1 MKNNFTFL
9 FVLFFLAQ
17 FLMAQGSVEKVIRGQ
32 VTAEAI
38 PVEGVNVINT
48 FSKINT
54 VSDQYGNFSILAKDG
69 DVLSLSSV
77 NYEPLRK
84 YISKQE
90 YNLGAIV
97 VSITA
102 ISVELKEVIINDR
115 PDLTAENLGIIP
127 RDQIKLTAAE
137 RKVYTATSGTD
148 ALLNYFSGRTKI
160 LKKELEVERKE
171 VLMQKL
177 EYLFE
182 DKYYIET
189 LKIPEDEIKGFQ
201 YYCVED
207 SYFENALNSKNKTM
221 CMFFIVG
228 LASNYN
234 KNKVLEQNEKKF

>member
-1 MKNNFTFL
+1 MLVKNNFTFL

-54 VSDQYGNFSILAKDG
+54 VSDQYGNFSILAKDE

-90 YNLGAIV
+90 YNLGTIV

-102 ISVELKEVIINDR
+102 ISIELKEVIINDR
-115 PDLTAENLGIIP
+115 PDITAENLGIIP
-127 RDQIKLTAAE
+127 RDQIKLTPAE

-148 ALLNYFSGRTKI
+148 ALINYFSGRTKI

-234 KNKVLEQNEKKF
+234 KNKVLDKN